1 MKALVFSVVAI
12 FAALFPSL
20 DAIAGMPEEFRSVP
34 FSQAIE
40 EGKKAGKPVWLYLSR
55 YNCTYCSQVE
65 AWVRGNEKLRE
76 AHRGF
81 VYSYSIGA
89 GIRGDDGKGEHNDLR
104 ARFKVFA
111 YPLFVFFD
119 MKGDFLC
126 RSHGY
131 DRPDIGIMIAQMAK
145 TMQAEEA
152 EKIAG
157 PGLRSCSNLLPRQ

>member
-1 MKALVFSVVAI
+1 MKAFASSIVAI
-12 FAALFPSL
+12 VAVLFPSF
-20 DAIAGMPEEFRSVP
+20 DAGAAMPEEFTPVP

-40 EGKKAGKPVWLYLSR
+40 EGKKTGKPVWLYLAR
-55 YNCTYCSQVE
+55 FNCTYCAQVE

-89 GIRGDDGKGEHNDLR
+89 GRRGDDAKGEHNDLR
-104 ARFKVFA
+104 ARYKVFA

-119 MKGDFLC
+119 KKGEFLC

-131 DRPDIGIMIAQMAK
+131 DRPDIGIQIAQLAK
-145 TMQAEEA
+145 VMQAEEA
-152 EKIAG
+152 ERIAG
-157 PGLRSCSNLLPRQ
+157 PGLRSCTNLIPR